1 MIWPSRPDHDI
12 SLMIWPG
19 RPNHDIKGW
28 DLFSKKK
35 GDSISSSKPFL
46 EDAVSASV
54 AYNVNPVADQFQR
67 AFQTK
72 DCWKNR
78 DPVFRSQQGSH
89 REKVAIGRTCGWI
102 ESYALKF
109 FKSGFMDKPSAKRRR
124 NAISQSQLRSPLR
137 SFRTAPERN
146 AVGMFELS
154 KSTTSLRCVGE
165 VSWLFR
171 ARAKRARSDPSWN
184 GLAIPDGQVRQANHA
199 CCVKPS
205 LNGNANS
212 TASNYLNLRRI
223 REQRLLSAAVA
234 ARILKLTHIKNRN
247 GKKKDL
253 LHAREPEQKKEIGS
267 TCTPERN
274 QDQQLHLTELKQQI
288 QEILGS
294 VDQVKAAY
302 RGTSHERPTRSSY
315 FTPGTKQWSFF
326 PQYPL
331 LYFWTYSLALR

>member
-1 MIWPSRPDHDI
+1 MEPHRSVWRAS
-12 SLMIWPG
+12 PG
-19 RPNHDIKGW
+19 SPLPAPKTPYGV
-28 DLFSKKK
+28 
-35 GDSISSSKPFL
+35 FL
-46 EDAVSASV
+46 ELPVVDRFIDHIRHLLLLSETNGKGASTHST
-54 AYNVNPVADQFQR
+54 QWTG
-67 AFQTK
+67 TK
-72 DCWKNR
+72 A
-78 DPVFRSQQGSH
+78 S
-89 REKVAIGRTCGWI
+89 
-102 ESYALKF
+102 
-109 FKSGFMDKPSAKRRR
+109 
-124 NAISQSQLRSPLR
+124 
-137 SFRTAPERN
+137 
-146 AVGMFELS
+146 
-154 KSTTSLRCVGE
+154 
-165 VSWLFR
+165 
-171 ARAKRARSDPSWN
+171 

>member
-1 MIWPSRPDHDI
+1 MSAGKD
-12 SLMIWPG
+12 
-19 RPNHDIKGW
+19 
-28 DLFSKKK
+28 F
-35 GDSISSSKPFL
+35 DS
-46 EDAVSASV
+46 
-54 AYNVNPVADQFQR
+54 
-67 AFQTK
+67 
-72 DCWKNR
+72 
-78 DPVFRSQQGSH
+78 
-89 REKVAIGRTCGWI
+89 
-102 ESYALKF
+102 
-109 FKSGFMDKPSAKRRR
+109 
-124 NAISQSQLRSPLR
+124 
-137 SFRTAPERN
+137 
-146 AVGMFELS
+146 
-154 KSTTSLRCVGE
+154 
-165 VSWLFR
+165 
-171 ARAKRARSDPSWN
+171 